1 MVNSAG
7 TSPQERRGLIGR
19 IARSQGLLLPW
30 CLSLVLSILVA
41 VFAPAAHRWEWFA
54 AMAGVAIVITFLV
67 QITIARA
74 DGFILRASTS
84 ALGSVLIVGIVSLVT
99 ALFTAAGHGSS
110 VFAAGFGL
118 A

>member
-7 TSPQERRGLIGR
+7 TSPQQRRGLIGR

-30 CLSLVLSILVA
+30 CLSLLLSIGVA

-54 AMAGVAIVITFLV
+54 AIAGIALVITFLV

-84 ALGSVLIVGIVSLVT
+84 ALGSVLIIGIVSLIT
-99 ALFTAAGHGSS
+99 ALFTAVGPGSAL
-110 VFAAGFGL
+110 FAAGFGV